1 MKDQKYVWV
10 LILLWTVLL
19 CGAQER
25 IPDDAYQSHL
35 RAGAEEIARG
45 DFSAAVA
52 DIRAAI
58 ALNPDGAAGWY
69 QFGSILGQAGDF
81 QGAEKAFRKAI
92 ALQPD
97 LAKAHFGLALT
108 LIGDPQNKQDWPGA
122 ITECREALK
131 FQPDYPEALNL
142 LGAGLSKS
150 GQTDAAIEA
159 LERSIQLAP
168 TLPQA
173 HFNLAIALEDK
184 GRLDEATKEYR
195 AAVSA
200 KGAYPEASSAL
211 AKLLLRMGKTAD
223 AESEVKAALRAN
235 PDLADAHYT
244 LARIL
249 RSAHRDREAAVEFA
263 EVKELNE
270 RQSNGVQSSQMSNK
284 GLELAAK
291 GDLTGAASV
300 LREAIALKPDYGVP
314 HYNLGLVLA
323 DNGETAAAEQEL
335 TKAISL
341 LPGQAKPW
349 FELGRVLRR
358 AKNDVGAWE
367 VIAWAAHM
375 APSDSAIQSEL
386 ASLRTSPTLVGSTHT
401 TTLVRPRIGAQ
412 SDTAQ
417 AHFAFAGEL
426 SARGDL
432 GGAVG
437 ELLRSLALQPAMMES
452 RRSLATTYVSLG
464 KNDQAVLEYY
474 KLLLASPEE
483 AALRIA
489 LGKILLAQGNAQDA
503 ADQLRQALAYQPG
516 SQEARTLL
524 IRADHFPNKQ

>member
-1 MKDQKYVWV
+1 MKHQKSVAV
-10 LILLWTVLL
+10 LILVWTVIV

-25 IPDDAYQSHL
+25 IPEDAYQNHL
-35 RAGAEEIARG
+35 RAGTEEIVQG
-45 DFSAAVA
+45 DLSAAMA

-122 ITECREALK
+122 IAECREALK

-142 LGAGLSKS
+142 LGAGLYKS

-168 TLPQA
+168 ALPQA

-211 AKLLLRMGKTAD
+211 AKLLLRLGKTAD
-223 AESEVKAALRAN
+223 AELEVKAALRAN

-249 RSAHRDREAAVEFA
+249 RLAHRDREAAVEFA

-270 RQSNGVQSSQMSNK
+270 RQPNSVQSSQMSNK

-291 GDLTGAASV
+291 GDLTGAASL

-323 DNGETAAAEQEL
+323 DKGETAAAEEEL
-335 TKAISL
+335 AKAISL
-341 LPGQAKPW
+341 LPGQVAPW

-358 AKNDVGAWE
+358 AKDDADAWQI
-367 VIAWAAHM
+367 IAWAAHI

-386 ASLRTSPTLVGSTHT
+386 ASLRTSPTLVGSTT
-401 TTLVRPRIGAQ
+401 TTALVRPRIGAL

-426 SARGDL
+426 SARGDP

-437 ELLRSLALQPAMMES
+437 ELLRSLALQPAMPEP
-452 RRSLATTYVSLG
+452 RRSLATTYASLG
-464 KNDQAVLEYY
+464 KNDQAALEYY
-474 KLLLASPEE
+474 KLLLAFPED

-489 LGKILLAQGNAQDA
+489 LGKILLAQGNGQDA
-503 ADQLRQALAYQPG
+503 AEQLRWALAYQPG
-516 SQEARTLL
+516 SQEARALL
-524 IRADHFPNKQ
+524 SRADHFPNKQ